1 MVRSRSRLSFAALPL
16 LLFAAVP
23 LFAVLGCD
31 GASPRTQDPDRV
43 PGQTDFWSDEVPGGG
58 NFGAEGGPGSS
69 VADGAA
75 RGNAAGGPTS
85 TTAPMA
91 PPSGRMG
98 TVEEADIYRVDK
110 NRLFYLNTYRGFVI
124 YDLNDP
130 KNPKRIS
137 RLPVYGYP
145 VEMFVSGNTVYALLR
160 EALYLTQTAGK
171 LEFQRHNVSQLVAID
186 ITDLAN
192 PKVLKTVDII
202 GELREGV
209 SRKID
214 DTIYV
219 VSYIPQYYYWGWR
232 YELEGAAPQKE
243 QAWVYSF
250 NVADRTDLKL
260 VEKLKIFEGGSVSDE
275 DPVTGGTV
283 TRSFSSVAISA
294 TSNTLMVV
302 ENWYLN
308 SWTPGASSRGM
319 YECGSW
325 ANDQRAVVSLVDI
338 SDPTGDIALHTR
350 FQTRG
355 SLGDQFKQ
363 TYVYDE
369 GSGSATYYGIFARQ
383 AWDSTNCQSKFFT
396 QNALESWDVTDG
408 AAPVRLDTL
417 DFGKQD
423 EVVRGSAFDVDR
435 KVVYAITAQAID
447 PLYALSFAD
456 PTNLTV
462 RSLIDGLS
470 GDMTL
475 FRLVEGN
482 QFLVGI
488 GRDNSQTCSGFQG
501 NEMRRGVNM
510 AVSLI
515 DVRNLDAIKLVQRQ
529 CVTVANSDWVSSEVA
544 WNLDQ
549 AHKMIGMHSDGTTN
563 VITVPVSYYKQTQDS
578 SWWWYHWETAVGL
591 MAWNVAAYDP
601 AKKPTEQTVIKNYG
615 TFLHPNGEV
624 RRSIVFTHQ
633 GATAQRMMV
642 NLSDT
647 HISVA
652 NLQDLANP
660 KQESIVEVAP
670 YVSQLYAFGNHIVER
685 IDEATQNG
693 PSQQGLTEFRVKLA
707 AGNAGEAAPV
717 AKFSVSQVAS
727 VIKHGDRLV
736 VFRSE
741 HTNASV
747 VTPKNEI
754 LVFDL
759 TAPASPKL
767 VGRVTTDAYFHPYHR
782 FYCGLDYW
790 GGYWWWMGDSRWTST
805 KDAIVFLRDSWD
817 AANQRNNVMLSE
829 LDLRDPTQPAVHE
842 TVLPIAATTYPVGLQ
857 PDVADPSAFFLT
869 TYDAGDQT
877 KRGSVTVT
885 RTRYYAQRWRRGG
898 TGWQSEGRINL
909 PGRLLRSWTNGDGVR
924 LYVTAD
930 SYGYETKDPQGNPT
944 WRQDT
949 RLHLLRGIVQAGRNV
964 AELRSSHRFQDRYLS
979 DVVISGETLFANV
992 GPAIWYGW
1000 GIGGGGIARPGGVAV
1015 DVAVGAAAL
1024 TADQAARSDRLVA
1037 FDLRQLSLDLIY
1049 DEPTGTQGMQLMGT
1063 HNGLLFA
1070 NLPGDGLLAV
1080 NVANPKQPVGRQ
1092 FLRALGN
1099 WASHVA
1105 FAGQNVYV
1113 GAGYFGVYHMDLT
1126 KPGGFAPQN

>member
-1 MVRSRSRLSFAALPL
+1 MARSQSRFSRASLSL
-16 LLFAAVP
+16 LLFALVP
-23 LFAVLGCD
+23 LAAAVGCD
-31 GASPRTQDPDRV
+31 SAPATPKDPDRV
-43 PGQTDFWSDEVPGGG
+43 PGQTDFSSDEVPGAG
-58 NFGAEGGPGSS
+58 NFGAEGALPG
-69 VADGAA
+69 ATQDGAA
-75 RGNAAGGPTS
+75 RGNAGGTPTS
-85 TTAPMA
+85 TTAPTV

-214 DTIYV
+214 DTVYV

-232 YELEGAAPQKE
+232 YELDGAAPQKE

-250 NVADRTDLKL
+250 NVANPADVKL
-260 VEKLKIFEGGSVSDE
+260 VEKLQIFEGGSVSAE
-275 DPVTGGTV
+275 DPVTGGNV
-283 TRSFSSVAISA
+283 TRSFSNVAISA

-308 SWTPGASSRGM
+308 SWTPGASSKGM

-325 ANDQRAVVSLVDI
+325 ANDQRAVVSIVDI

-350 FQTRG
+350 FQARG

-369 GSGSATYYGIFARQ
+369 ASGSATYYGIFARQ
-383 AWDSTNCQSKFFT
+383 AWDSSNCQSKFFT
-396 QNALESWDVTDG
+396 QNVLESWDVTDG

-456 PTNLTV
+456 PRNLTV

-482 QFLVGI
+482 KFLIGI
-488 GRDNSQTCSGFQG
+488 GRDSSQTCSGFQG
-501 NEMRRGVNM
+501 NETRRGVNM

-515 DVRNLDAIKLVQRQ
+515 DVRDLDAIKLMQRQ
-529 CVTVANSDWVSSEVA
+529 CVAVENAEWVSSEVA

-601 AKKPTEQTVIKNYG
+601 AKKPAEQTVIQNYG

-652 NLQDLANP
+652 NLQDLTNP
-660 KQESIVEVAP
+660 KQEAIVEVAP
-670 YVSQLYAFGNHIVER
+670 YVSQLYAFGDHVVER
-685 IDEATQNG
+685 IDESQFG
-693 PSQQGLTEFRVKLA
+693 RGQQGLTEFRVKLA
-707 AGNAGEAAPV
+707 GGNAGEAAPV
-717 AKFSVSQVAS
+717 AKFSVSQVVS
-727 VIKHGDRLV
+727 VIKHGERLV

-741 HTNASV
+741 QSNAMV
-747 VTPKNEI
+747 VTPKNEVV
-754 LVFDL
+754 VFDL
-759 TAPASPKL
+759 TVPAAPKL
-767 VGRVTTDAYFHPYHR
+767 VGRVTTEAFFYPYYP
-782 FYCGLDYW
+782 FYCGLDYG
-790 GGYWWWMGDSRWTST
+790 GGYWWWMGDSRWAST
-805 KDAIVFLRDSWD
+805 KDAIVFLRDVWD
-817 AANQRNNVMLSE
+817 NANKRNNVTLSE
-829 LDLRDPTQPAVHE
+829 LDLRDPTQPTVHE
-842 TVLPIAATTYPVGLQ
+842 MVIPVAATTFPLGLQ
-857 PDVADPSAFFLT
+857 SDVADPSAFFLT
-869 TYDAGDQT
+869 MYDAGDQT
-877 KRGSVTVT
+877 KRGSVTLT
-885 RTRYYAQRWRRGG
+885 RTRYYAQRWLRAS
-898 TGWQSEGRINL
+898 TGWKSEARVNL

-930 SYGYETKDPQGNPT
+930 SYGYETKDPQGNLT

-949 RLHLLRGIVQAGRNV
+949 RLHLLRGIVQNGRNV

-992 GPAIWYGW
+992 GPAVWYGW
-1000 GIGGGGIARPGGVAV
+1000 AVPGGVGRPTAT
-1015 DVAVGAAAL
+1015 DVAVGSAAL
-1024 TADQAARSDRLVA
+1024 TAEQASRSDRLVA
-1037 FDLRQLSLDLIY
+1037 FDLRQVSLDLVY
-1049 DEPTGTQGMQLMGT
+1049 DQPTGTQGMQLMGT
-1063 HNGLLFA
+1063 HDGLLFA
-1070 NLPGDGLLAV
+1070 NLPGDGLLAI
-1080 NVANPKQPVGRQ
+1080 NVANPAQPIGRQ
-1092 FLRALGN
+1092 FLRTLG

-1105 FAGQNVYV
+1105 FSGQNAYI
-1113 GAGYFGVYHMDLT
+1113 GSGYFGVHHMDLT
-1126 KPGGFAPQN
+1126 KPGGFTP